1 MSDRPQN
8 AMSSL
13 LVQNRFILLFKS
25 TINNLIYSILYF
37 FKSSQYRTKA
47 YCSSWIILHAF
58 DPLLYKKRIVILCAT
73 ILALFVSLMV
83 ILTVV

>member
-1 MSDRPQN
+1 MSF
-8 AMSSL
+8 L
-13 LVQNRFILLFKS
+13 LAQNRFFLMIKS

-37 FKSSQYRTKA
+37 FKSSQYHAKA

-58 DPLLYKKRIVILCAT
+58 DPRLYKKRIVILCAT
-73 ILALFVSLMV
+73 ILALFVSFMV